1 MWWWKKITLWCY
13 WSPSSY
19 VYMFLCVWWCSSIDG
34 LGEWL
39 HGDSD
44 DDSPGWG
51 RRETVWSLL
60 AWRGILPLPHLWGVC
75 VWLGVCVCLSWSVT
89 MVCVSIRW
97 TWFRSTSGAMTSWF
111 VVSTWRTSRPRRP
124 AHSPSSTSS
133 AGLPRA
139 SPPPHAPY
147 WTSAGTAW
155 TLNAGLC
162 LLGTKWGGKNGLKQ
176 GVTTAHFSFPF
187 EKHFKTLH
195 AIMNTTQI
203 YRTTEC
209 LTFWGLEGILL
220 YDTSYGFA
228 RPCSHLVWSH
238 SFVTRQQCQFHRPF
252 SVHNSL

>member
-1 MWWWKKITLWCY
+1 MFTC
-13 WSPSSY
+13 SS
-19 VYMFLCVWWCSSIDG
+19 VCVCVWWCSSIDG

-75 VWLGVCVCLSWSVT
+75 ETRCVCVSVCLSWSVT

-124 AHSPSSTSS
+124 AHSPSSTSW

-155 TLNAGLC
+155 TLNAGLFTRHEM
-162 LLGTKWGGKNGLKQ
+162 GEKIDWNREFDYWS
-176 GVTTAHFSFPF
+176 FSFSVS
-187 EKHFKTLH
+187 KTL
-195 AIMNTTQI
+195 
-203 YRTTEC
+203 
-209 LTFWGLEGILL
+209 
-220 YDTSYGFA
+220 
-228 RPCSHLVWSH
+228 
-238 SFVTRQQCQFHRPF
+238 
-252 SVHNSL
+252 